1 MDAVEYIK
9 NLDKMC
15 AAHVGCTG
23 CPIRDV
29 CGPEECQHWSAQN
42 AETAVRIVEAWAETR
57 KMTNARKFHEV
68 FGFYPA
74 LLVDD
79 LDWRGQFHP
88 LLTSPAFWREMY
100 HESAD

>member
-9 NLDKMC
+9 NMDKMC
-15 AAHVGCTG
+15 DAHRGCTD
-23 CPIRDV
+23 CPLQAASGKDD
-29 CGPEECQHWSAQN
+29 CQNW
-42 AETAVRIVEAWAETR
+42 AVKHPDAAVQIVEAWAETR